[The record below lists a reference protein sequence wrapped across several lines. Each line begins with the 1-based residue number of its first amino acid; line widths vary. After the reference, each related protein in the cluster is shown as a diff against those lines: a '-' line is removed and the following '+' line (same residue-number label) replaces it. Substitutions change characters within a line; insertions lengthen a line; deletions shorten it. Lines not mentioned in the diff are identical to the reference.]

1 MKPRIQNY
9 QSQLKLWTEQLDYN
23 LTAQNEL
30 FVANIKQKG
39 IFHYVEDNFL
49 TDKMLEQLK

>member
-9 QSQLKLWTEQLDYN
+9 QSQLKLWTEQIDYN
-23 LTAQNEL
+23 LTPQNEL
-30 FVANIKQKG
+30 FVGNFKQKG

-49 TDKMLEQLK
+49 TDKMLEQLQ